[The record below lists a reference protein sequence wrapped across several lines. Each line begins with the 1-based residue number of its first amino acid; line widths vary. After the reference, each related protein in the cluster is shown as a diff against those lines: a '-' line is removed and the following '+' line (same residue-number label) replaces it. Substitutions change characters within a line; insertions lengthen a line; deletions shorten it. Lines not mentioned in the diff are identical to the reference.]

1 MDCSLSVLPVPL
13 NAPGELA
20 FVCSEAEGGG
30 HPQLSP
36 EAGHLLHPFEEVY
49 GFAYRVFR
57 FGEPASRH
65 VPFAFQTLGTVYH
78 SESLA
83 NAPVQWFLR
92 KRARQ
97 RNFAAGCGNANNVSC
112 RAHFCAGAADE

>member
-1 MDCSLSVLPVPL
+1 MDSSLSVLPVPL

-36 EAGHLLHPFEEVY
+36 EAGRLLHAFEEVY
-49 GFAYRVFR
+49 GFASRIFR
-57 FGEPASRH
+57 FGEPASRR
-65 VPFAFQTLGTVYH
+65 VPFAFKTLGTVYH

-83 NAPVQWFLR
+83 NAPVQWFLP

-97 RNFAAGCGNANNVSC
+97 RNSAAGCRNANNVSC
-112 RAHFCAGAADE
+112 RTRFCAGTANE

>member
-20 FVCSEAEGGG
+20 FVCSETEGGG

-36 EAGHLLHPFEEVY
+36 EAGHLLPPIEQVY
-49 GFAYRVFR
+49 GFASRVFR
-57 FGEPASRH
+57 FGEPASRR
-65 VPFAFQTLGTVYH
+65 VAFAFKTGGTVYN

-83 NAPVQWFLR
+83 TAPVQWFLR
-92 KRARQ
+92 KRAPR
-97 RNFAAGCGNANNVSC
+97 RNFAVGGRNANNVSC
-112 RAHFCAGAADE
+112 RPHFRAGAANE